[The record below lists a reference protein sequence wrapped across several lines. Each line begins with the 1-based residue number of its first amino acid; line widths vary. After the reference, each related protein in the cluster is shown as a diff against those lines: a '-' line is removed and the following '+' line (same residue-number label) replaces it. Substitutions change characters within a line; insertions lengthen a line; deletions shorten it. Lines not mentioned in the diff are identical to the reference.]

1 MKPHTEQDY
10 RRRIARVVE
19 AILLDPAAP
28 HTVESLAAVA
38 HLSTF
43 HFHRIYRA
51 FTGENIATTVK
62 RVRLAQ
68 AAKKLAYSHD
78 TVTSI
83 ALGAGY
89 DSAQTFARAFR
100 SFTGITPSEFSERQ
114 RELAAGQSDI
124 DDDALPMVELRELPP
139 MHVLCLR
146 HKGPIASI
154 AHSYNELHR
163 LLGDIPHAGIIGI
176 GYGDPEEKD
185 GFHYFAGV
193 IPSEPLPAKPP
204 VESMDLEGGL
214 YASYR
219 LVGPYALIA
228 PTFQTLFGR
237 WLPQSG
243 YEPDHRPALE
253 LYHSPTSANA
263 QSESVTELLI
273 PIRRG

>member
-1 MKPHTEQDY
+1 MKVHTEQDY

-19 AILLDPAAP
+19 TILLDPAAP

-38 HLSTF
+38 HLSAF

-62 RVRLAQ
+62 RVRLAR
-68 AAKKLAYSHD
+68 AAYRLADAKD

-114 RELAAGQSDI
+114 RDLATLQADP
-124 DDDALPMVELRELPP
+124 DNEALPVVELREVPP
-139 MHVLCLR
+139 MHALCLR
-146 HKGPIASI
+146 HGGPLPSI
-154 AHSYNELHR
+154 THTFCALYR
-163 LLGDIPHAGIIGI
+163 ALGDTPHQAAIGI

-185 GFHYFAGV
+185 GFRYFAGV
-193 IPSEPLPAKPP
+193 TVQDAPRAIAP
-204 VESMDLEGGL
+204 VEAMHVEGGL

-253 LYHSPTSANA
+253 LYHTHASAGSP
-263 QSESVTELLI
+263 SENVTELLI
-273 PIRRG
+273 PIRRE

>member
-19 AILLDPAAP
+19 AILIDPAAP

-38 HLSTF
+38 HLSAF

-51 FTGENIATTVK
+51 FTGENVATTVK
-62 RVRLAQ
+62 RVRLAR
-68 AAKKLAYSHD
+68 AAQRLAGTHE

-83 ALGAGY
+83 ALGVGY

-114 RELAAGQSDI
+114 RELAAAPAPADH
-124 DDDALPMVELRELPP
+124 DELPVLELRTLPP
-139 MHVLCLR
+139 MHALCLQ
-146 HKGPIASI
+146 HMGPLASI
-154 AHSYNELHR
+154 AHTYSELHR
-163 LLGDIPHAGIIGI
+163 LLADTPCTGVVGI

-185 GFHYFAGV
+185 GFIYFAGALTKEAQQATA
-193 IPSEPLPAKPP
+193 PMEAMTLQ
-204 VESMDLEGGL
+204 GGL

-219 LVGPYALIA
+219 LVGPYALITS
-228 PTFQTLFGR
+228 TFQTLFAR

-243 YEPDHRPALE
+243 YEPDDRPALE
-253 LYHSPTSANA
+253 LYHTPLSGNA
-263 QSESVTELLI
+263 QSESITELLI
-273 PIRRG
+273 PLRRG